1 LGRLEARGR
10 WGLRLGSKSRV
21 GKIDRNREILAERGD
36 RGPAA
41 LSNWPLLQSTL
52 NLEGF
57 DLAAVLLSAV
67 VAIVAVGFAVDYL
80 LGRQGMGPYWNSL
93 YAALGAYA
101 GLCAHDWWLRPYSAY
116 EPYLTIAVV
125 GGGLLVTVLTVTVI
139 AQR

>member
-1 LGRLEARGR
+1 M
-10 WGLRLGSKSRV
+10 
-21 GKIDRNREILAERGD
+21 
-36 RGPAA
+36 
-41 LSNWPLLQSTL
+41 SNWPLLQSVL

-57 DLAAVLLSAV
+57 DLASFLLSAI
-67 VAIVAVGFAVDYL
+67 VAIVAVGFVVDYL

-125 GGGLLVTVLTVTVI
+125 GGGLLATVLTVTII